1 MNIDVDEQYDRY
13 LLFTLGK
20 IEKEVRRSDDNS
32 TIVRYSV
39 VFYPRENGIF
49 IPPLGEE
56 QSLIQKLEKMGL
68 YKILGIPDEF
78 EVGTNQS
85 DRLYRKG
92 ITFTLNLNQNKFN
105 EAYKEYKAKVKR
117 WSTTQSAR
125 DSSIGRYELKQLFKN
140 KSKALKVSGKSLDLL
155 NILSD
160 FKPHESKEL
169 KNAVGSLNLTS
180 LISKLNKKIPV
191 IGFTIDLHT
200 KGVGYLKTQYILKYT
215 AE

>member
-1 MNIDVDEQYDRY
+1 MYINADEQYDRY
-13 LLFTLGK
+13 ILFVLDK
-20 IEKEVRRSDDNS
+20 IEKELRRSFENS
-32 TIVRYSV
+32 NVISYPIL
-39 VFYPRENGIF
+39 FYPIISDIF

-56 QSLIQKLEKMGL
+56 QSLIQKLEGMDL
-68 YKILGIPDEF
+68 YKIQGIPDEF
-78 EVGTNQS
+78 EVGTDQS
-85 DRLYRKG
+85 SKLYRKG
-92 ITFTLNLNQNKFN
+92 IAFTLDINRDKFN
-105 EAYKEYKAKVKR
+105 EAYKEYRAKVKR
-117 WSTTQSAR
+117 WVTTQSSR
-125 DSSIGRYELKQLFKN
+125 DSSIGRYKLKQLFKN

-160 FKPHESKEL
+160 FRPHESKEL

-200 KGVGYLKTQYILKYT
+200 KGFGYLKTQYILKYI